1 MDKYTLFK
9 VVDNRDKIKNFLNK
23 FNLNNYEGYLWYR
36 NKLYDYNVNYDIPE
50 NLQSYVTLDKMLF
63 NNILNNYDELLSY
76 DKILWSR
83 IYFSLPTYINDKQI
97 YLIDIDL
104 YRFSDG
110 LYEKI
115 LNAIH
120 EDELLEI
127 FDTPFGY
134 HLIVNNIN
142 NDLKKIII
150 DSKEQITISAKRA
163 WIVLCS
169 KDVRSI
175 KNPLHEIIERKYF
188 HKNNDKKY
196 SLQYINDPSI
206 CNDILT
212 FDNSKR
218 FLDISEDQ
226 VKLR

>member
-1 MDKYTLFK
+1 MTFA
-9 VVDNRDKIKNFLNK
+9 
-23 FNLNNYEGYLWYR
+23 
-36 NKLYDYNVNYDIPE
+36 DI
-50 NLQSYVTLDKMLF
+50 LK
-63 NNILNNYDELLSY
+63 NYDEILSY
-76 DKILWSR
+76 DNILWSR

-115 LNAIH
+115 LNTIQ
-120 EDELLEI
+120 ENELLGI

-134 HLIVNNIN
+134 HLIVNNLN

-150 DSKEQITISAKRA
+150 DYSKESITINTIRT

-175 KNPLHEIIERKYF
+175 KKPLHEIIERKYF
-188 HKNNDKKY
+188 GKNNNKKY

-218 FLDISEDQ
+218 FLNISEDQ
-226 VKLR
+226 VKLRY

>member
-1 MDKYTLFK
+1 MTF
-9 VVDNRDKIKNFLNK
+9 
-23 FNLNNYEGYLWYR
+23 
-36 NKLYDYNVNYDIPE
+36 
-50 NLQSYVTLDKMLF
+50 T
-63 NNILNNYDELLSY
+63 NILKNYDEILSY
-76 DKILWSR
+76 DNILWSR

-134 HLIVNNIN
+134 HLIVNNVN

-150 DSKEQITISAKRA
+150 DSKEQITIGTKRT

-175 KNPLHEIIERKYF
+175 KKPLLEIFDRKYF
-188 HKNNDKKY
+188 GKNANKKY

-206 CNDILT
+206 CKDIIT
-212 FDNSKR
+212 FNNSKT
-218 FLDISEDQ
+218 FFDISDD
-226 VKLR
+226 